1 MNILFFLKVHSV
13 TYQTHQKMLPEL
25 RSILKNIVEIDLKEL
40 KLNMWKLD
48 PFCIFLKKILIEFL
62 IADTR
67 LYKALCWLVRWVV
80 GPSVRP

>member
-1 MNILFFLKVHSV
+1 
-13 TYQTHQKMLPEL
+13 MLPEL

-40 KLNMWKLD
+40 KLNMWKLH

-67 LYKALCWLVRWVV
+67 LYKAFCRLLRWIG